1 MPRSKR
7 SNTNS
12 IAVLPNK
19 QQCVAAV
26 NYLCNEFYP
35 KYKSNTSN
43 YRVIKEL
50 IENNKNSYLWII
62 RDIINNRTR

>member
-1 MPRSKR
+1 MSYSKR

-19 QQCVAAV
+19 QLHIAAV
-26 NYLCNEFYP
+26 NHLYNEFYP

-43 YRVIKEL
+43 NRIIKEL
-50 IENNKNSYLWII
+50 IENKKNLYIWII
-62 RDIINNRTR
+62 RDIINNRIR